1 MRIPKKNLTNGFIA
15 EILDLF
21 QLNAITSDNN
31 LVLIKDNYLSTISIN
46 KDQEYIEFISTLEVR
61 DFGKIYLSFLEFIMK
76 SHNRNFN
83 VVLDDCPNKNGSNDL
98 TFLFKYDLRNK
109 SHFEDIEI
117 LNLHNLFES
126 LLYKANHICREI
138 FLIKRVNELNA
149 KEKELIKDINKLERI
164 YRK

>member
-1 MRIPKKNLTNGFIA
+1 MRIPKENLTPGFIA

-21 QLNAITSDNN
+21 QVNSITSDNN
-31 LVLIKDNYLSTISIN
+31 LVLIKDNYQSTIQIN
-46 KDQEYIEFISTLEVR
+46 KDEDFIEFISIIEVR
-61 DFGKIYLSFLEFIMK
+61 DFGEIYLSFLEFIMK

-109 SHFEDIEI
+109 IHIEDIEI

-126 LLYKANHICREI
+126 LLYKANHICRQI
-138 FLIKRVNELNA
+138 VLIKRENELNQ
-149 KEKELIKDINKLERI
+149 KEEKLIKDINKLERI

>member
-1 MRIPKKNLTNGFIA
+1 MRIPKENLTHEFVA

-21 QLNAITSDNN
+21 QVNSMTSDNN
-31 LVLIKDNYLSTISIN
+31 LVLVRGNYHSTIHLN
-46 KDQEYIEFISTLEVR
+46 KDEDFIEFISTLEVR

-83 VVLDDCPNKNGSNDL
+83 IDLDDCTNKNGSNDL
-98 TFLFKYDLRNK
+98 TFLFKYDLKNK
-109 SHFEDIEI
+109 FHIEDIEI

-138 FLIKRVNELNA
+138 VLIKRVNELNA

>member
-1 MRIPKKNLTNGFIA
+1 MRIPKENLTPGFIA

-21 QLNAITSDNN
+21 QVNSITSDNN
-31 LVLIKDNYLSTISIN
+31 LVLIKDNYQSTIQIN
-46 KDQEYIEFISTLEVR
+46 KDEDFIEFISIIEVR
-61 DFGKIYLSFLEFIMK
+61 DFGEIYLSFLEFIMK

-83 VVLDDCPNKNGSNDL
+83 IVLDDCPNKNGSNDL

-109 SHFEDIEI
+109 SHIEDIEI

-126 LLYKANHICREI
+126 LLYKANHICRQI
-138 FLIKRVNELNA
+138 VLIKRENELNQ
-149 KEKELIKDINKLERI
+149 KEEKLIKDINKLERI

>member
-21 QLNAITSDNN
+21 QLNAITSDKN
-31 LVLIKDNYLSTISIN
+31 LVLIKDNYLSTININ
-46 KDQEYIEFISTLEVR
+46 KDQNFIEFISTLEVR

-83 VVLDDCPNKNGSNDL
+83 VVLDDCPNKNGSKYL

-109 SHFEDIEI
+109 SHIEDIEI

-126 LLYKANHICREI
+126 LLYKANHICRQI
-138 FLIKRVNELNA
+138 VLIKRENELNQ
-149 KEKELIKDINKLERI
+149 KEEKLIKDINKLERI

>member
-1 MRIPKKNLTNGFIA
+1 MRIPKENLTNEFVA

-21 QLNAITSDNN
+21 QVNAKTSFSNF
-31 LVLIKDNYLSTISIN
+31 VLIKDNYQSTIHIN
-46 KDQEYIEFISTLEVR
+46 KDEDFIEFISIIEVR
-61 DFGKIYLSFLEFIMK
+61 DFGEIYLSFLEFIMK

-83 VVLDDCPNKNGSNDL
+83 IVLDDCPNKNGSNDL

-109 SHFEDIEI
+109 SHIEDIEI

-126 LLYKANHICREI
+126 LLYKANHICRQI
-138 FLIKRVNELNA
+138 VLIKRENELNQ
-149 KEKELIKDINKLERI
+149 KEEKLIKDINKLERI

>member
-1 MRIPKKNLTNGFIA
+1 MRIPKENLTHEFVA

-21 QLNAITSDNN
+21 QVNAKTSVSNF
-31 LVLIKDNYLSTISIN
+31 VLIKDNYQSTIHIN
-46 KDQEYIEFISTLEVR
+46 KDEDFIEFISTLEVR

-76 SHNRNFN
+76 SHNINFN
-83 VVLDDCPNKNGSNDL
+83 VFLDDCPNKNGSNDL

-109 SHFEDIEI
+109 SHIEDIEI

-126 LLYKANHICREI
+126 LLYKANHICRQI
-138 FLIKRVNELNA
+138 VLIKRENELNQ
-149 KEKELIKDINKLERI
+149 KEEKLIKDINKLERI

>member
-1 MRIPKKNLTNGFIA
+1 MRISKENLTPGFIA

-21 QLNAITSDNN
+21 QVNSITSDNN
-31 LVLIKDNYLSTISIN
+31 LVLIKDNYQSTIQIN
-46 KDQEYIEFISTLEVR
+46 KDEDFIEFISIIEVR
-61 DFGKIYLSFLEFIMK
+61 DFGEIYLSFLEFIMK

-83 VVLDDCPNKNGSNDL
+83 IVLDDCPNKNGSNDL

-109 SHFEDIEI
+109 SHIEDIEI

-126 LLYKANHICREI
+126 LLYKANHICRQI
-138 FLIKRVNELNA
+138 VLIKRENELNQ
-149 KEKELIKDINKLERI
+149 KEEKLIKDINKLERI

>member
-1 MRIPKKNLTNGFIA
+1 MRIPKENLTHGFIA

-21 QLNAITSDNN
+21 QVNGKTSVSNF
-31 LVLIKDNYLSTISIN
+31 VLIKDNYQSTIHIN
-46 KDQEYIEFISTLEVR
+46 KDEDFIEFISTLEVR

-76 SHNRNFN
+76 SHNRNFS

-109 SHFEDIEI
+109 SHIEDIEI

-126 LLYKANHICREI
+126 LLYKASHMCRQI
-138 FLIKRVNELNA
+138 VLIKRENELNH
-149 KEKELIKDINKLERI
+149 KEEKLIKDINKLERI

>member
-1 MRIPKKNLTNGFIA
+1 MRIPKENLSYGFIS

-21 QLNAITSDNN
+21 QVNAITSDNSF
-31 LVLIKDNYLSTISIN
+31 VLIKDNYHYTIHLN
-46 KDQEYIEFISTLEVR
+46 KDEDYIEFISTLEVR
-61 DFGKIYLSFLEFIMK
+61 DFGEIYLSFLKFIMK

-83 VVLDDCPNKNGSNDL
+83 IDFDDFPNKNGSKDL

-109 SHFEDIEI
+109 IHIEDIEI

-126 LLYKANHICREI
+126 LLYKANHICRQI
-138 FLIKRVNELNA
+138 VLIKRENELNQ
-149 KEKELIKDINKLERI
+149 KEEKLIKDINKLERI

>member
-1 MRIPKKNLTNGFIA
+1 MRIPKENLTHEFVA

-21 QLNAITSDNN
+21 QVNAKTSVSNF
-31 LVLIKDNYLSTISIN
+31 VLIKDNYLSTININ
-46 KDQEYIEFISTLEVR
+46 KDQDFIEFISTLEVR

-83 VVLDDCPNKNGSNDL
+83 VFLDDCPNKNGSNDL

-109 SHFEDIEI
+109 SHIEDIEI

-126 LLYKANHICREI
+126 LLYKANHICRQI
-138 FLIKRVNELNA
+138 VLIKRENELNQK
-149 KEKELIKDINKLERI
+149 KEKLIKDINKLERI

>member
-1 MRIPKKNLTNGFIA
+1 MRIPKKNLTHGFIA

-31 LVLIKDNYLSTISIN
+31 HVLIKDNYLSTININ
-46 KDQEYIEFISTLEVR
+46 KDQDYIELISTLEVR

-76 SHNRNFN
+76 SHNRNFS

-109 SHFEDIEI
+109 IHIEDIEI

-126 LLYKANHICREI
+126 LLYKANHICRQI
-138 FLIKRVNELNA
+138 VLIKRENELNQ
-149 KEKELIKDINKLERI
+149 KEEKLIKDINKLERI

>member
-1 MRIPKKNLTNGFIA
+1 MRIPKENLTHGFIA

-21 QLNAITSDNN
+21 QVNSITSDNN
-31 LVLIKDNYLSTISIN
+31 LVFVSGNYHSTIHLN
-46 KDQEYIEFISTLEVR
+46 KDEDFIEFISTLEVR
-61 DFGKIYLSFLEFIMK
+61 DFGEIYLSFLKFIMK

-83 VVLDDCPNKNGSNDL
+83 IDLDDFPNKNGSKDL

-109 SHFEDIEI
+109 IHIEDIEI

>member
-1 MRIPKKNLTNGFIA
+1 MRIPKKNLTHGFIA

-31 LVLIKDNYLSTISIN
+31 HVLIKDNYLSKININ
-46 KDQEYIEFISTLEVR
+46 KDQYYIELISTLEVR

-109 SHFEDIEI
+109 SHIEDIEI

-126 LLYKANHICREI
+126 LLYKANHICRQI
-138 FLIKRVNELNA
+138 VLIKRENELNQ
-149 KEKELIKDINKLERI
+149 KEEKLIKDINKLERI

>member
-1 MRIPKKNLTNGFIA
+1 MRIPKKNLTHGFIA

-31 LVLIKDNYLSTISIN
+31 NVLIKDNYLSTININ
-46 KDQEYIEFISTLEVR
+46 KDQDYIELISTLEVR

-76 SHNRNFN
+76 SHNRNFKVFLN
-83 VVLDDCPNKNGSNDL
+83 DCPNKNGSNDL

-109 SHFEDIEI
+109 SHIEDIEI

>member
-1 MRIPKKNLTNGFIA
+1 MRISKENLTPGFIA

-21 QLNAITSDNN
+21 QVNSITSDNN
-31 LVLIKDNYLSTISIN
+31 LVLIKDNYQSTIQIN
-46 KDQEYIEFISTLEVR
+46 KDEDFIEFISTLEVR

-83 VVLDDCPNKNGSNDL
+83 VDLDDCINKNGSNDI

-109 SHFEDIEI
+109 SHIEDIEI

-126 LLYKANHICREI
+126 LLYKANHICRQI
-138 FLIKRVNELNA
+138 VLIKRENELNQ
-149 KEKELIKDINKLERI
+149 KEEKLIKDINKLERI

>member
-1 MRIPKKNLTNGFIA
+1 MRIPKENLTHEFVA

-21 QLNAITSDNN
+21 QVNAKTSVSNF
-31 LVLIKDNYLSTISIN
+31 VLIKDNYQSTIQIN
-46 KDQEYIEFISTLEVR
+46 KDEDFIEFISIIEVR
-61 DFGKIYLSFLEFIMK
+61 DFGEIYLSFLEFIMK

-83 VVLDDCPNKNGSNDL
+83 IVLDDCPNKNGSNDL

-109 SHFEDIEI
+109 SHIEDIEI

-126 LLYKANHICREI
+126 LLYKANHICRQI
-138 FLIKRVNELNA
+138 VLIKRENELNQ
-149 KEKELIKDINKLERI
+149 KEEKLIKDINKLERI

>member
-1 MRIPKKNLTNGFIA
+1 MRIPKENLTHGFIA

-21 QLNAITSDNN
+21 QVNSMTSDNN
-31 LVLIKDNYLSTISIN
+31 LVLVRGNYHSTIHLN
-46 KDQEYIEFISTLEVR
+46 KDEHFIEFISTLEVK

-76 SHNRNFN
+76 SHNINFN
-83 VVLDDCPNKNGSNDL
+83 VDLDDCINKNGSNDI

-109 SHFEDIEI
+109 SHIEDIEI

-164 YRK
+164 YKK

>member
-1 MRIPKKNLTNGFIA
+1 MRIPKENLTHEFVA

-21 QLNAITSDNN
+21 QVNAKTSISNFF
-31 LVLIKDNYLSTISIN
+31 LIKDNYLSTININ
-46 KDQEYIEFISTLEVR
+46 KDEDFIEFISTLEVI

-83 VVLDDCPNKNGSNDL
+83 IVLDDCRNKNGSNDL
-98 TFLFKYDLRNK
+98 TFLFKYDLKNK
-109 SHFEDIEI
+109 SHIEDIEI

-126 LLYKANHICREI
+126 LLYKANHMCREI
-138 FLIKRVNELNA
+138 FIIKRENKLNHR
-149 KEKELIKDINKLERI
+149 ENQLIKDINKLERI

>member
-1 MRIPKKNLTNGFIA
+1 MRIPKKNLTHEFIA

-21 QLNAITSDNN
+21 QVNAKTADNN
-31 LVLIKDNYLSTISIN
+31 IVLIKDNYLSKISIN
-46 KDQEYIEFISTLEVR
+46 KDEDYIEFISTLKVR

-83 VVLDDCPNKNGSNDL
+83 IVLDDFPNKNGSNDL

-109 SHFEDIEI
+109 SHIEDIEI
-117 LNLHNLFES
+117 LNLHNLYES
-126 LLYKANHICREI
+126 LLYKANHMCRQI
-138 FLIKRVNELNA
+138 VLIKRENELNQ
-149 KEKELIKDINKLERI
+149 KEEKLIKDINKLERI

>member
-1 MRIPKKNLTNGFIA
+1 MRIPKENLTHEFVA

-21 QLNAITSDNN
+21 QVNAKTSVSNF
-31 LVLIKDNYLSTISIN
+31 VLIKDNYHSTIHIN
-46 KDQEYIEFISTLEVR
+46 KDEDFIEFISTLEVR

-83 VVLDDCPNKNGSNDL
+83 VDLDDCTNKNGSNDL

-109 SHFEDIEI
+109 SHIEDIEI

-138 FLIKRVNELNA
+138 LLIKRVNELNA

>member
-1 MRIPKKNLTNGFIA
+1 M
-15 EILDLF
+15 F
-21 QLNAITSDNN
+21 QINAITSDNN
-31 LVLIKDNYLSTISIN
+31 LVLIKANYLSSININ

-76 SHNRNFN
+76 SHDRNFN

-109 SHFEDIEI
+109 SHIEDIEI

>member
-1 MRIPKKNLTNGFIA
+1 MRIPKQNLTNGFIA
-15 EILDLF
+15 EILELF

-31 LVLIKDNYLSTISIN
+31 LVLIKDNYLSTININ
-46 KDQEYIEFISTLEVR
+46 KDQDYIEFISTLEVR

-76 SHNRNFN
+76 SHNRNFDL
-83 VVLDDCPNKNGSNDL
+83 VLDDCPNKNGSNDL

-109 SHFEDIEI
+109 SHIEDIEI

-126 LLYKANHICREI
+126 LLYKANHIFRQI
-138 FLIKRVNELNA
+138 VLIKRENELNQ
-149 KEKELIKDINKLERI
+149 KEEKLIKDINKLERI

>member
-1 MRIPKKNLTNGFIA
+1 MRIPKQNLTNGFIA
-15 EILDLF
+15 EILELF
-21 QLNAITSDNN
+21 QLNVITSDNN
-31 LVLIKDNYLSTISIN
+31 LVLIKDNYLSTININ
-46 KDQEYIEFISTLEVR
+46 KDQDFIEFISTLEVR

-83 VVLDDCPNKNGSNDL
+83 VDLDDCINKNGSNDI

-109 SHFEDIEI
+109 SHIEDIEI

-126 LLYKANHICREI
+126 LLYKANHICRQI
-138 FLIKRVNELNA
+138 VLIKRENELNQ
-149 KEKELIKDINKLERI
+149 KEEKLIKDINKLERI

>member
-1 MRIPKKNLTNGFIA
+1 MRIPKKNLTYEFIA

-31 LVLIKDNYLSTISIN
+31 LVLIKDNYLSTININ
-46 KDQEYIEFISTLEVR
+46 KDQNFIEFISTLEVR

-76 SHNRNFN
+76 SHNRNFS

-109 SHFEDIEI
+109 SHIEDIEI

-126 LLYKANHICREI
+126 LLYKANHICRQI
-138 FLIKRVNELNA
+138 VLIKRENELNQ
-149 KEKELIKDINKLERI
+149 KEEKLIKDINKLERI

>member
-1 MRIPKKNLTNGFIA
+1 MRISKENLTPGFIA

-21 QLNAITSDNN
+21 QVNSITSDNN
-31 LVLIKDNYLSTISIN
+31 LVLIKDNYQSTIQIN
-46 KDQEYIEFISTLEVR
+46 KDEDFIEFISIIEVR
-61 DFGKIYLSFLEFIMK
+61 DFGEIYLSFLEFIMK

-83 VVLDDCPNKNGSNDL
+83 VFLDDCPNKNGSNDL

-109 SHFEDIEI
+109 SHIEDIEI

-126 LLYKANHICREI
+126 LLYKANHICRQI
-138 FLIKRVNELNA
+138 VLIKRENELNQ
-149 KEKELIKDINKLERI
+149 KEEKLIKDINKLERI

>member
-1 MRIPKKNLTNGFIA
+1 MRIPKENLTHEFVA

-21 QLNAITSDNN
+21 QVNAKTSVSNF
-31 LVLIKDNYLSTISIN
+31 VLIKENYQSTIHIN
-46 KDQEYIEFISTLEVR
+46 KDEDFIECISTLEVR

-76 SHNRNFN
+76 SHNINFN
-83 VVLDDCPNKNGSNDL
+83 VDFDDCINKNGSNDI

-109 SHFEDIEI
+109 SHIEDIEI

>member
-1 MRIPKKNLTNGFIA
+1 MRIPKENLTHEFVA

-21 QLNAITSDNN
+21 QLNAITSGNN
-31 LVLIKDNYLSTISIN
+31 HVLIKDNYLSTININ
-46 KDQEYIEFISTLEVR
+46 KDQDYIELISTLEVR

-83 VVLDDCPNKNGSNDL
+83 VFLDDCPNKNGSNDL

-109 SHFEDIEI
+109 SHIEDIEI

-126 LLYKANHICREI
+126 LLYKANFICRQI
-138 FLIKRVNELNA
+138 VLIKRENELNQ
-149 KEKELIKDINKLERI
+149 KEEKLIKDINKLERI

>member
-1 MRIPKKNLTNGFIA
+1 MRIPKENLTHEFVA

-21 QLNAITSDNN
+21 QVNAKTSVSNF
-31 LVLIKDNYLSTISIN
+31 VLIKDNYLSTIHIN
-46 KDQEYIEFISTLEVR
+46 KDEDFIEFISTLEVR

-76 SHNRNFN
+76 SHNRNFS

-109 SHFEDIEI
+109 SHIEDIEI

-126 LLYKANHICREI
+126 LLYKANHICRQI
-138 FLIKRVNELNA
+138 VLIKRENELNQ
-149 KEKELIKDINKLERI
+149 KEEKLIKDINKLERI

>member
-1 MRIPKKNLTNGFIA
+1 MRIPKENLSLGFIA

-21 QLNAITSDNN
+21 EVNAITSNN
-31 LVLIKDNYLSTISIN
+31 DFVLIKGNYHSTLHLNKEKDFIEFLSTI
-46 KDQEYIEFISTLEVR
+46 EVK
-61 DFGKIYLSFLEFIMK
+61 DFGEIYLSFLEFIMK

-83 VVLDDCPNKNGSNDL
+83 IVLDDCPNKNGSNDL

-109 SHFEDIEI
+109 SHIEDIEI

-126 LLYKANHICREI
+126 LLYKANHMCREI
-138 FLIKRVNELNA
+138 FIIKRDKKLNHR
-149 KEKELIKDINKLERI
+149 ENQLIKDINKLERI

>member
-1 MRIPKKNLTNGFIA
+1 MRIPKENLSLGFIA

-21 QLNAITSDNN
+21 EVNAITSNN
-31 LVLIKDNYLSTISIN
+31 DFVLIKGNYHSTLHLNKEKDFIEFLST
-46 KDQEYIEFISTLEVR
+46 TEVK
-61 DFGKIYLSFLEFIMK
+61 DFGEIYLSFLEFIMK

-83 VVLDDCPNKNGSNDL
+83 IVLDDCPNKNGSNDL

-109 SHFEDIEI
+109 SHIEDIEI

-126 LLYKANHICREI
+126 LLYKANHMCREI
-138 FLIKRVNELNA
+138 FIIKRENKLNHR
-149 KEKELIKDINKLERI
+149 ENQLIKDINKLERI